1 MELIAGILL
10 ILIAFWLFSDDI
22 ETSGNIEHKFAST
35 LTRFGDPTAPERIII
50 SDKLVT
56 WKKNRGLNW
65 LYLNS
70 DSISIPRKN
79 IDSVIIHNKLI
90 GCRIEITG
98 LGQANIMANNFRA
111 KDAVQIRD
119 ILLS

>member
-1 MELIAGILL
+1 MAIIGGILL
-10 ILIAFWLFSDDI
+10 IILAFWISSDDI
-22 ETSGNIEHKFAST
+22 ESPENIENEFSSS

-56 WKKNRGLNW
+56 WKKNKGLNW
-65 LYLNS
+65 LYMNS
-70 DSISIPRKN
+70 DSISIPRRN

-98 LGQANIMANNFRA
+98 LGRANIMANNFKAR
-111 KDAVQIRD
+111 DAVQIRD